1 MTDGP
6 VDGVRDADA
15 VELDDEPIDAERL
28 DVEVPPLLEGV
39 RTDRAVSMLTGLTRA
54 TASALVAAGEVTV
67 DGVVVAKGS
76 LPLLAGQRLTAGLP
90 VVTTAALAPDP
101 GVEFGVLAEDP
112 AFVVVDKPPGLVV
125 HPGAGHR
132 EGTLVSGL
140 LARFPDLESM
150 VGVDGSDPLRPG
162 VVQRLDR
169 GTSGALVVAR
179 TPRAFA
185 SLSAQLAARQ
195 VERSYV
201 GLVEGLVAD
210 DQGVIDAP
218 IGRSVRTP
226 TKMAVRAGGREA
238 RTAYR
243 VVERRHDPARTLLE
257 LRLETG
263 RTHQIRVH
271 LAAISRPLVND
282 PRYGRRR
289 EHALA
294 EGRVFLHAATLG
306 FEHPVTGELVR
317 TTSPLPED
325 LAALLSR
332 PG

>member
-6 VDGVRDADA
+6 VDGVRDVDADA

-90 VVTTAALAPDP
+90 VVATAALAPDP
-101 GVEFGVLAEDP
+101 GVEFGVLAVDP

-150 VGVDGSDPLRPG
+150 
-162 VVQRLDR
+162 
-169 GTSGALVVAR
+169 
-179 TPRAFA
+179 
-185 SLSAQLAARQ
+185 
-195 VERSYV
+195 
-201 GLVEGLVAD
+201 
-210 DQGVIDAP
+210 
-218 IGRSVRTP
+218 
-226 TKMAVRAGGREA
+226 
-238 RTAYR
+238 
-243 VVERRHDPARTLLE
+243 
-257 LRLETG
+257 
-263 RTHQIRVH
+263 
-271 LAAISRPLVND
+271 
-282 PRYGRRR
+282 
-289 EHALA
+289 
-294 EGRVFLHAATLG
+294 
-306 FEHPVTGELVR
+306 
-317 TTSPLPED
+317 
-325 LAALLSR
+325 
-332 PG
+332 